1 MSTSIRVKNRLA
13 TLAAILLPLAGF
25 AADPV
30 PDARELLKQARM
42 AQSNL
47 DLKFNGHLRVGASS
61 KKIPFVLTISDGA
74 VRYEFQDTKD
84 TITLRLGAK
93 ESRLEETKGGKT
105 EKITAAKFDVPVRD
119 TSITYEDLA
128 MRFLYWPDAKVVD
141 DATILTQSTWEVD
154 IVPPAGTT
162 TQYSKVKAYF
172 SKTDRALLKMQ
183 GLDANGKEIRK
194 FTVRAAMKN
203 EGMWYL
209 KTMEIVGVGGMR
221 NATFLELDDV
231 VK

>member
-13 TLAAILLPLAGF
+13 ALAAILLPFAGF
-25 AADPV
+25 AADPL

-61 KKIPFVLTISDGA
+61 KKIPFFLTISDGA

-84 TITLRLGAK
+84 TLTLRLGAK
-93 ESRLEETKGGKT
+93 EANLEETKGGKT
-105 EKITAAKFDVPVRD
+105 EKITAAKFDDPVRD

-154 IVPPAGTT
+154 IIPPPGTT

-172 SKTDRALLKMQ
+172 SKADHAIMKMEAF
-183 GLDANGKEIRK
+183 DATGKSVRK
-194 FTVRAAMKN
+194 FTVRAAMKH
-203 EGMWYL
+203 EGMWCL
-209 KTMEIVGVGGMR
+209 KTMEIVGLGGMR
-221 NATFLELDDV
+221 HATFLELDDV